1 MIVRA
6 FICGLTMAVLC
17 SSAAEAQ
24 SAPPPSPVSVL
35 YGTVVLAVSSGS
47 ARVAL
52 PASAAPYIGL
62 TICNDG
68 SSDAYFALGDVTV
81 TATTSS
87 FVSKAG
93 SCLSGLWAANASYL
107 AATTSGSGVTALT
120 IYQGN
125 GPIPRSS
132 GAGNASGPYQ
142 VTYIG
147 HQTALTLAS
156 STALTPTASATIAD
170 IVVEANGTYGAAIR
184 CLLDGTAPTSTTGL
198 EIFPGGSLHVTT
210 AALANVK
217 CIQETA
223 SAAIDV
229 QYGR

>member
-1 MIVRA
+1 MTKISWLLVA
-6 FICGLTMAVLC
+6 TYIFC
-17 SSAAEAQ
+17 SCAQAQTAAPNPA
-24 SAPPPSPVSVL
+24 PVSVL
-35 YGTVVLAVSSGS
+35 VGTVPLAVSNTS

-52 PASAAPYIGL
+52 PASGSPYIGL

-68 SSDAYFALGDVTV
+68 SVDAYFALGDVTV
-81 TATTSS
+81 TATTNS

-107 AATTSGSGVTALT
+107 AAITSGSGVTALT

-125 GPIPRSS
+125 GPLPRSS
-132 GAGNASGPYQ
+132 SAGNASGPYQ

-156 STALTPTASATIAD
+156 STALTPTAGATIAD
-170 IVVEANGTYGAAIR
+170 IVVEANGTYGAAVR
-184 CLLDGTAPTSTTGL
+184 CLLDGSVPTPTTGL
-198 EIFPGGSLHVTT
+198 ELAPGASLHIVTG
-210 AALANVK
+210 ALANVK